1 MTLNLEPE
9 STPAKKNKNYKKA
22 LRVGSVVSLVGIG
35 STFAAN
41 ISLNQ
46 GDNVEFGQGVAQTA
60 ACDEDG
66 FSITPVSSYD
76 NARSIFRLDRVQV
89 SGLNLT
95 PVGTGWNDSDL
106 NGVYADQA
114 AAKTAHPG
122 QYYDTTADAWKR
134 TCDGVVLDFKAYT
147 DNTDFAGY
155 TLDAYTNSGNTS
167 ISSPIGWSQYNGQPL
182 ANSTNNGFAIKFDT
196 YDDTYEVDTSYGV
209 NNANG
214 AGFLNTPI
222 WIYADNGGQ
231 EVDFQTP
238 ADSNFSMYFNDNWAP
253 KADTISKIAIA
264 SMSDFPSDYIT
275 DDYYI

>member
-1 MTLNLEPE
+1 MTLNLNPE

-22 LRVGSVVSLVGIG
+22 LRVGSVVSLVGLG

-66 FSITPVSSYD
+66 FSLTPRTRFD
-76 NARSIFRLDRVQV
+76 NTRSMFRLERIDVT
-89 SGLNLT
+89 GLNLT
-95 PVGTGWNDSDL
+95 PVGTGWNDGDL
-106 NGVYADQA
+106 NGVYGDQA

-122 QYYDTTADAWKR
+122 QYYDNGTWKR

-155 TLDAYTNSGNTS
+155 TSDAYTNSGNTS
-167 ISSPIGWSQYNGQPL
+167 ISSPIGWSQLNGQPL
-182 ANSTNNGFAIKFDT
+182 TNSTNNGFAVKFDI
-196 YDDTYEVDTSYGV
+196 YDIADGIDTTYGV
-209 NNANG
+209 NNAND

-222 WIYADNGGQ
+222 WIYANNGGQ

-238 ADSNFSMYFNDNWAP
+238 ADSNFFMYFNDNWAP

-275 DDYYI
+275 DNYYI

>member
-1 MTLNLEPE
+1 MTLNLNPE

-95 PVGTGWNDSDL
+95 PVGTGYLAAGYGYQSD
-106 NGVYADQA
+106 
-114 AAKTAHPG
+114 AKTAHPG
-122 QYYDTTADAWKR
+122 QYYDNGTWKR

-155 TLDAYTNSGNTS
+155 TLDAYSNSGNTS

-182 ANSTNNGFAIKFDT
+182 GNSTNNGFAIKFDT

-214 AGFLNTPI
+214 DGFLNTPI
-222 WIYADNGGQ
+222 WTYANSGGQ

-238 ADSNFSMYFNDNWAP
+238 ANSNFYFYFDNDWAP
-253 KADTISKIAIA
+253 KADTISKIAVV
-264 SMSDFPSDYIT
+264 SMSEFPSDYIT